1 MTSKGLVIINTI
13 EDVFNC
19 RGDRL
24 IARSFGSPWGSFV
37 KYHSNHRW
45 ASTSGPV
52 AGFFEIH
59 AMANINQG
67 PSKAYL
73 VGGGIASLA
82 SAAYLIRDGGV
93 PGRNIRIFEET
104 CVLGGS
110 LDGQG
115 SPETGYF
122 MRGGR
127 MFTDEAY
134 TCTYDLLSFIPSLVD
149 PGKTVRDEIRTFN
162 EAIKSHSHSRLVA
175 GGAKVDV
182 SIMGFSNKDRFDL
195 IALMVVSEH
204 TLGPKRIEDYFE
216 PSFFKT
222 NFWYMW
228 CTTFAFQPWHSLV
241 ELKRYLHRFIQ
252 EFPRIT
258 TLAGVKRTPYNQYDS
273 IVRPVT
279 KWLTDQGVQFFM
291 NSQVI
296 DLDFK
301 YGPEGKGVE
310 RIHYVR
316 DGAQKEIVVGSDDY
330 VLVTIGSMTAAS
342 SMGSMTAAP
351 SLAPAQAGGSWAL
364 WETLAKKHA
373 DFGRPSV
380 FDGHVQE
387 SKWLSFT
394 VTLRDPTFFNLMEN
408 FTGDKA
414 GTGGLVTFTGSS
426 WLMSVVLARQPHFI
440 GQPDH
445 IQVFWG
451 YGLFPDEEGNY
462 VSKTMSECTGADILV
477 ELCHHL
483 RFEKELPL
491 IVETANCIPCMMP
504 FITSQF
510 MPRVKGDRP
519 LVRPTGTTNIAF
531 IGQFC
536 EIADDVVF
544 TVEYSVRSAQT
555 AVYSLLSLDKD
566 VSPLYKGQYD
576 ISVLLD
582 SFKTMIH

>member
-1 MTSKGLVIINTI
+1 
-13 EDVFNC
+13 
-19 RGDRL
+19 
-24 IARSFGSPWGSFV
+24 
-37 KYHSNHRW
+37 
-45 ASTSGPV
+45 
-52 AGFFEIH
+52 
-59 AMANINQG
+59 MANFNQDT
-67 PSKAYL
+67 SRAYL

-82 SAAYLIRDGGV
+82 SAAYLIRDGGI
-93 PGRNIRIFEET
+93 PGANIVIFEET
-104 CVLGGS
+104 DAIGGS

-115 SPETGYF
+115 SAETGYF

-134 TCTYDLLSFIPSLVD
+134 TCTYDLLSSIPSLSD
-149 PGKTVRDEIRTFN
+149 PHTTVRDEIRTFN
-162 EAIKSHSHSRLVA
+162 EAMKSHSHCRLVA

-182 SIMGFSNKDRFDL
+182 STMGFSNKDRLAL
-195 IALMVVSEH
+195 IALMAASEGS
-204 TLGPKRIEDYFE
+204 LGARRIEDYFQ

-222 NFWYMW
+222 PFWYMW

-241 ELKRYLHRFIQ
+241 EFKRYVQRFIQ
-252 EFPRIT
+252 EFPRIA
-258 TLAGVKRTPYNQYDS
+258 TLAGVRRTPYNQYDS
-273 IVRPVT
+273 IVRPLT
-279 KWLTDQGVQFFM
+279 KWLKEHGVQFLM
-291 NSQVI
+291 SSQVT

-316 DGAQKEIVVGSDDY
+316 DGAQNDIVVGSGDY
-330 VLVTIGSMTAAS
+330 VFVTLGSMTAAS
-342 SMGSMTAAP
+342 SVGSMTAAP
-351 SLAPAQAGGSWAL
+351 SLVSSHTGGSWAL
-364 WETLAKKHA
+364 WETLVKKHS

-380 FDGHVQE
+380 FIGNVQE

-394 VTLRDPTFFNLMEN
+394 TTLRDPTFFALMEE
-408 FTGDKA
+408 FTGNQA
-414 GTGGLVTFTGSS
+414 GTGGLVTFTDSN

-451 YGLFPDEEGNY
+451 YGLCPDEGGNY
-462 VSKTMSECTGADILV
+462 VAKKMSECTGTDILV

-483 RFEKELPL
+483 RFEEQRPR
-491 IVETANCIPCMMP
+491 IIETANCIPCMMP

-531 IGQFC
+531 IGQYC

-555 AVYSLLSLDKD
+555 AVYSLLNVEKE
-566 VSPLYKGQYD
+566 VSALYKGQYD
-576 ISVLLD
+576 IGVLFD
-582 SFKTMIH
+582 SFMTMIH